1 MARRSSGAT
10 WQQRACWPEPPAPSP
25 QPPAQGREGLAE
37 ARTAQGGCGLRG
49 ATTVPT
55 LTRPRPPSPD
65 GGLREGRNHLLRDEG
80 ARAQQH
86 RNSRLCPQRRRQ
98 WAKNTSSKAPGRR
111 SRCSHSCG
119 VHMPLGRRRARR
131 WRRRRRARGAGVSR
145 LRAHPGGGG
154 GKRRPRAR
162 PALAPRAKPLLWRL
176 GPFVKGQLVGRC
188 GGPVEGA
195 SVQHVDGGPPRPAS
209 PPPGHRAARLPGPR
223 SALGWGPVGRPLDLS
238 ACRLWLGQ
246 NVLVLGCFQH
256 QRVPGVVLKV
266 GGGSV
271 VDADPAWVLPA
282 RVVGSGLV
290 PAS

>member
-1 MARRSSGAT
+1 MLLEKWPDALQARLGSRGPT
-10 WQQRACWPEPPAPSP
+10 GPSP

-37 ARTAQGGCGLRG
+37 ARTAQGGCGFRG

-80 ARAQQH
+80 TRAQQH

-145 LRAHPGGGG
+145 LRAHPVEGR
-154 GKRRPRAR
+154 KRRPRAR
-162 PALAPRAKPLLWRL
+162 PAREAASVETWSPREGAA
-176 GPFVKGQLVGRC
+176 
-188 GGPVEGA
+188 GGPVWR
-195 SVQHVDGGPPRPAS
+195 PRRRRLCPARRWWTAKTCFSAPGSPSSS
-209 PPPGHRAARLPGPR
+209 PPWSPR

-238 ACRLWLGQ
+238 ACRLWLGE

>member
-80 ARAQQH
+80 TRAQQH

-131 WRRRRRARGAGVSR
+131 WRRRRRARGAGVSGGR
-145 LRAHPGGGG
+145 RGSPPRRAL
-154 GKRRPRAR
+154 AR
-162 PALAPRAKPLLWRL
+162 TPPALSADGCRDFPPLHPRR
-176 GPFVKGQLVGRC
+176 F
-188 GGPVEGA
+188 
-195 SVQHVDGGPPRPAS
+195 SS
-209 PPPGHRAARLPGPR
+209 RA
-223 SALGWGPVGRPLDLS
+223 
-238 ACRLWLGQ
+238 
-246 NVLVLGCFQH
+246 
-256 QRVPGVVLKV
+256 
-266 GGGSV
+266 
-271 VDADPAWVLPA
+271 
-282 RVVGSGLV
+282 
-290 PAS
+290 